1 MSGGKKRILYIVSG
15 ILGGVLAFAGI
26 ELLFFLNSPGYFLF
40 TLLQG
45 AVVGAA
51 LGLSLGVVD
60 DIAYSRLKLG
70 IIRGSLSGFLTAV
83 ISAGVMVLAA
93 QLYLLLA
100 GAADAVRFDSFAGAP
115 GGESSLQSPEFLSL
129 VSRSAGWML
138 IGMASGAVSGFRRGS
153 SRRFWAGIL
162 GGALGGLIGGVVL
175 ELLLRSAEGGLSAM
189 TARLIGFLIL
199 GAVLGFALGEFER
212 RLSFAR
218 LRVLT
223 GANKNREYLLSGRET
238 AIGSHM
244 NAGVYLGD
252 YEKILPR
259 HALVVRNGED
269 MILKSD
275 AGDVRINDGGLEGS
289 SILKYQDV
297 IQLGQAKLLLLQP

>member
-1 MSGGKKRILYIVSG
+1 MSGGKKRLLYIVSG
-15 ILGGVLAFAGI
+15 ILGGVLAFSGI
-26 ELLFFLNSPGYFLF
+26 ELLFFLSIPGYFLF

-45 AVVGAA
+45 AAVGTA
-51 LGLSLGVVD
+51 LGVSLGVVD
-60 DIAYSRLKLG
+60 DMAYSRLKLG
-70 IIRGSLSGFLTAV
+70 IIRGSLSGLLTGI
-83 ISAGVMVLAA
+83 ISAGVMILAA
-93 QLYLLLA
+93 QLYLFLA
-100 GAADAVRFDSFAGAP
+100 GAADAVRFDSFAAAP
-115 GGESSLQSPEFLSL
+115 MGDAAVQSPEFLSL
-129 VSRSAGWML
+129 VSRSIGWTL

-153 SRRFWAGIL
+153 SRRLWAGVL

-175 ELLLRSAEGGLSAM
+175 ELLLRSAQGGISSM

-223 GANKNREYLLSGRET
+223 GVNKNREYLLSGRET

-252 YEKILPR
+252 YENILPR
-259 HALVVRNGED
+259 HALVVQSGED
-269 MILKSD
+269 MVLKSD
-275 AGDVRINDGGLEGS
+275 AGDVRVNDARPEGS
-289 SILKYQDV
+289 GILKYQDV
-297 IQLGQAKLLLLQP
+297 IQLGPVKLLLLQP